1 MSEKMSKNML
11 LVLSVVLT
19 AMLVSPSFAEDRPSV
34 VYSAIPEANDLF
46 LKAHELFGKSD
57 PRTGGK
63 LANAREAIKLYEQ
76 AVKKDPTFALAYVEL
91 SRSWLRLGYSDPDG
105 LTIDQLLPPAR
116 AAALKAVE
124 VNPESAEAHQQL
136 AALSYTVDFDWER
149 AEREYK
155 LALRLQPDNANTHAN
170 YAAFLN
176 SLARFPEAL
185 EQATRA
191 EQLEPSLATDLVFC
205 RIYYSMHGFARAA
218 DYCSKSLARQDN
230 VLGHFFLGLIHVAEA
245 QYDKAIPELEK
256 AAGASNNG
264 GALAGLAYGNAM
276 AGKKDR
282 ARELLEKLNAGRQSG
297 LIVPYRVAA
306 VHLALGENDRA
317 IEWLRKS
324 YEERDN
330 WMVQLKVDP
339 VMDPLRSDPRFQELM
354 QKMRFNSK

>member
-1 MSEKMSKNML
+1 MSKNIL
-11 LVLSVVLT
+11 FALSVMWA
-19 AMLVSPSFAEDRPSV
+19 AMPVSRSFAENPPST
-34 VYSAIPEANDLF
+34 VYSQNREANDLF
-46 LKAHELFGKSD
+46 LKAHELFDKSD

-76 AVKKDPTFALAYVEL
+76 AVAKDPKFTLAYVEL

-105 LTIDQLLPPAR
+105 LTTDQLLPAAK

-124 VNPESAEAHQQL
+124 VGPESAEAHQLL
-136 AALSYTVDFDWER
+136 AALSYSADFDWET

-155 LALRLQPDNANTHAN
+155 VALRLQPDNATSHAN
-170 YAAFLN
+170 YAAFLS

-185 EQATRA
+185 EQAAKA
-191 EQLEPSLATDLVFC
+191 EQLEPSLSTDLVFC
-205 RIYYSMHGFARAA
+205 RIHYSMKSFDKAA
-218 DYCSKSLARQDN
+218 DYCGKSLARRDN
-230 VLGHFFLGLIHVAEA
+230 VLGHFFLGLIQVAQK
-245 QYDKAIPELEK
+245 QYDKAMPELEK
-256 AAGASNNG
+256 AAVASNNG
-264 GALAGLAYGNAM
+264 GALAGLAYGSAM

-282 ARELLEKLNAGRQSG
+282 ARELLEKLNAGSESG

-306 VHLALGENDRA
+306 VHLALGDKDQA

-324 YEERDN
+324 YAERDN
-330 WMVQLKVDP
+330 WMTQLKVDP

>member
-1 MSEKMSKNML
+1 MSANML
-11 LVLSVVLT
+11 SVLLIVLAQVPQSLT
-19 AMLVSPSFAEDRPSV
+19 EPKPTP
-34 VYSAIPEANDLF
+34 VYSQNPEANDLF
-46 LKAHELFGKSD
+46 LKAHGLFAKSD

-76 AVKKDPTFALAYVEL
+76 AVKKDPKFGLAYVEL

-124 VNPESAEAHQQL
+124 VSPESAEAHQQL
-136 AALSYTVDFDWER
+136 AALSYTADFDWDR

-155 LALRLQPDNANTHAN
+155 LALRLQPNNASAHAS
-170 YAAFLN
+170 YSAFLN
-176 SLARFPEAL
+176 SLARFSEAL
-185 EQATRA
+185 EEAARA
-191 EQLEPSLATDLVFC
+191 EQLESSLATDLLFC
-205 RIYYSMHGFARAA
+205 RIHYSMHAFDKAA
-218 DYCSKSLARQDN
+218 GYCSKSLARQDN
-230 VLGHFFLGLIHVAEA
+230 VLGHFFLGLILVAQA
-245 QYDKAIPELEK
+245 RYDDAIPELEK
-256 AAGASNNG
+256 AAGATNNG

-282 ARELLEKLNAGRQSG
+282 ARELLERLNADRQSG

-306 VHLALGENDRA
+306 VHLALGDNDRA

-324 YEERDN
+324 YAERDN
-330 WMVQLKVDP
+330 WMIQLKVDP

-354 QKMRFNSK
+354 QKMRFDSR